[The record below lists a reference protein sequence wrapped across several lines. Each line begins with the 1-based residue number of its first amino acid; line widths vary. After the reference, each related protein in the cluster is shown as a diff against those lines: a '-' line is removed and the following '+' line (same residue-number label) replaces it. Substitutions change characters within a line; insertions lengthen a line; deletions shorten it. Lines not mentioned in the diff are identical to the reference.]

1 MNLTRWEPLNEIES
15 LMDRLLNWQLLRPQ
29 SSLSVMAQSPR
40 LDIIEADDGYVFKV
54 DVPGMEKQDLTVSVE
69 GNMLTIAGERKLE
82 REDSKPKF
90 FRVERLYGRFSRCF
104 SLPDDADAGSVHA
117 HCEKGVLTVEVVRK
131 DGVHPSQATA
141 IPVE

>member
-15 LMDRLLNWQLLRPQ
+15 LMERLMNWQLLRPQ
-29 SSLSVMAQSPR
+29 SSLSMMAQSPR
-40 LDIIEADDGYVFKV
+40 LDIIEADNGYVFKV
-54 DVPGMEKQDLTVSVE
+54 DVPGMEKQDLTVSIE

-90 FRVERLYGRFSRCF
+90 FRVERFYGRFSRCF
-104 SLPDDADAGSVHA
+104 SLPEDADADSVHA
-117 HCEKGVLTVEVVRK
+117 HCEKGVLTVDVARK
-131 DGVHPSQATA
+131 DGTQPTHPTA

>member
-15 LMDRLLNWQLLRPQ
+15 LMERLMNWQLLRPQ
-29 SSLSVMAQSPR
+29 SSLSIMAQSPR
-40 LDIIEADDGYVFKV
+40 LDIIEADNGYVFKV
-54 DVPGMEKQDLTVSVE
+54 DVPGMEKQDLTVSIE

-90 FRVERLYGRFSRCF
+90 FRVERFYGRFSRCF
-104 SLPDDADAGSVHA
+104 SLPEDADADSVRA
-117 HCEKGVLTVEVVRK
+117 HCEKGVLTVDVARK
-131 DGVHPSQATA
+131 DGAQPTHPTA

>member
-29 SSLSVMAQSPR
+29 SSMSMMAQSPR

-82 REDSKPKF
+82 HKDSKPKF
-90 FRVERLYGRFSRCF
+90 FRVERFYGRFSRCF
-104 SLPDDADAGSVHA
+104 SLPDDADASSVHA
-117 HCEKGVLTVEVVRK
+117 HCEKGVLTVEVARK
-131 DGVHPSQATA
+131 DGVRPNQPTA

>member
-15 LMDRLLNWQLLRPQ
+15 LMERLMNWQLLRPQ
-29 SSLSVMAQSPR
+29 SSLSRMAQSPR
-40 LDIIEADDGYVFKV
+40 LDIIEADNGYVFKV
-54 DVPGMEKQDLTVSVE
+54 DVPGMEKQDLTVSIE

-90 FRVERLYGRFSRCF
+90 FRVERFYGRFSRCF
-104 SLPDDADAGSVHA
+104 SLPEDADADSVHA
-117 HCEKGVLTVEVVRK
+117 HCEKGVLTVDVARK
-131 DGVHPSQATA
+131 DGAQPTHPTA

>member
-15 LMDRLLNWQLLRPQ
+15 LMDRLLNWQQIRPQ
-29 SSLSVMAQSPR
+29 TSLSMIAQSPK
-40 LDIIEADDGYVFKV
+40 LDIIEGEEGYVFKV

-90 FRVERLYGRFSRCF
+90 YRVERSYGRFSRCF

-117 HCEKGVLTVEVVRK
+117 HCDKGVLTVEVARK
-131 DGVHPSQATA
+131 DGVAAAQPTA

>member
-15 LMDRLLNWQLLRPQ
+15 LMERLMSWQPLRLQ
-29 SSLSVMAQSPR
+29 SSLSMMAQSPR
-40 LDIIEADDGYVFKV
+40 LDIIEGDNGYVFKV

-90 FRVERLYGRFSRCF
+90 FRVERFYGRFSRCF
-104 SLPDDADAGSVHA
+104 SLPEDADAGSVHA
-117 HCEKGVLTVEVVRK
+117 HCEKGVLTVDVARK
-131 DGVHPSQATA
+131 DGVQSTQPTA

>member
-15 LMDRLLNWQLLRPQ
+15 LMERLMNWQLLRPQ
-29 SSLSVMAQSPR
+29 SSLSMMAQSPR
-40 LDIIEADDGYVFKV
+40 LDIIEADNGYVFKV
-54 DVPGMEKQDLTVSVE
+54 DVPGMEKQDLTVSIE

-90 FRVERLYGRFSRCF
+90 FRVERFYGRFSRCF
-104 SLPDDADAGSVHA
+104 SLPEDADADSVHA
-117 HCEKGVLTVEVVRK
+117 HCEKGVLTVDVARK
-131 DGVHPSQATA
+131 DGAQPTHPTA

>member
-15 LMDRLLNWQLLRPQ
+15 LMERLMNWQLLRPQ
-29 SSLSVMAQSPR
+29 SSLSMMAQSPR
-40 LDIIEADDGYVFKV
+40 LDIIEADNGYVFKV
-54 DVPGMEKQDLTVSVE
+54 DVPGMEKQDLTVSIE

-90 FRVERLYGRFSRCF
+90 FRVERFYGRFSRCF
-104 SLPDDADAGSVHA
+104 SLPEDADADSVHA
-117 HCEKGVLTVEVVRK
+117 HCEKGVLTVDVARK
-131 DGVHPSQATA
+131 DGAQPTQPTA

>member
-1 MNLTRWEPLNEIES
+1 MNLTSWEPLNEMES

-29 SSLSVMAQSPR
+29 SSLPVMAQSPR
-40 LDIIEADDGYVFKV
+40 VDIIEGDKNYVFKV
-54 DVPGMEKQDLTVSVE
+54 DVPGMEKQDLTVSIE

-82 REDSKPKF
+82 KEDSKPKF

-104 SLPDDADAGSVHA
+104 SLPDDADASSVRA
-117 HCEKGVLTVEVVRK
+117 HCENGELTVEVGRK
-131 DGVHPSQATA
+131 DGVPSPQPTA

>member
-1 MNLTRWEPLNEIES
+1 MNLTRWEPLNDIES
-15 LMDRLLNWQLLRPQ
+15 LMDRLLNSQLLRPQ
-29 SSLSVMAQSPR
+29 ASLTMTGQSPR
-40 LDIIEADDGYVFKV
+40 LDIIEQDESYLFKV
-54 DVPGMEKQDLTVSVE
+54 DVPGMEKSDLTVSVD

-104 SLPDDADAGSVHA
+104 SLPEDADASSVHA
-117 HCEKGVLTVEVVRK
+117 HCDKGELTVEVARK
-131 DGVHPSQATA
+131 HGVTTPEPIA

>member
-15 LMDRLLNWQLLRPQ
+15 LMDRLMNWQLLRPQ
-29 SSLSVMAQSPR
+29 SSLSMMAQSPR
-40 LDIIEADDGYVFKV
+40 LDIIEADNGYVFKV
-54 DVPGMEKQDLTVSVE
+54 DVPGMEKQDLTVSIE

-90 FRVERLYGRFSRCF
+90 FRVERFYGRFSRCF
-104 SLPDDADAGSVHA
+104 SLPEDADADSVHA
-117 HCEKGVLTVEVVRK
+117 HCEKGVLTVDVARK
-131 DGVHPSQATA
+131 DGAQPTHPTA

>member
-15 LMDRLLNWQLLRPQ
+15 LMDRLMNWQLLRPQ
-29 SSLSVMAQSPR
+29 SSLSMMAQSPR
-40 LDIIEADDGYVFKV
+40 LDIIEADNCYEFKV

-90 FRVERLYGRFSRCF
+90 FRVERFYGRFSRCF
-104 SLPDDADAGSVHA
+104 SLPEDADASSVHA
-117 HCEKGVLTVEVVRK
+117 HCEKGVLTVDVARK
-131 DGVHPSQATA
+131 DGVQPSQPTT